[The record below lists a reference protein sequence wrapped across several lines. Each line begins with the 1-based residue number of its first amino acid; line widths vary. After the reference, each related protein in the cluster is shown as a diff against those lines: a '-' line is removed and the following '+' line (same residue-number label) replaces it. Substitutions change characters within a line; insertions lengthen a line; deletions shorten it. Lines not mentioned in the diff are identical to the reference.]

1 MARRRL
7 EGAGE
12 SDEGNMDRS
21 RDWLSDRIDDGE
33 LHGTAKRRHRRQRPM
48 SRIQEI
54 ALLAVA
60 FAIGAGLQIAY
71 VLNGTPTLP

>member
-1 MARRRL
+1 
-7 EGAGE
+7 
-12 SDEGNMDRS
+12 MDRTT
-21 RDWLSDRIDDGE
+21 DWLSDRIDDGE
-33 LHGTAKRRHRRQRPM
+33 LHGAAKRRHRRQRPM
-48 SRIQEI
+48 SRVQEI

>member
-1 MARRRL
+1 
-7 EGAGE
+7 
-12 SDEGNMDRS
+12 
-21 RDWLSDRIDDGE
+21 
-33 LHGTAKRRHRRQRPM
+33 M
-48 SRIQEI
+48 SRVQEI

>member
-7 EGAGE
+7 EGAGK
-12 SDEGNMDRS
+12 SDEGNMDRTT
-21 RDWLSDRIDDGE
+21 DWLSDRIDGGE
-33 LHGTAKRRHRRQRPM
+33 LHGAAKRRHRRQRPM
-48 SRIQEI
+48 SRLQEI

>member
-1 MARRRL
+1 
-7 EGAGE
+7 
-12 SDEGNMDRS
+12 MDRS
-21 RDWLSDRIDDGE
+21 TDWLSDRIDGGE
-33 LHGTAKRRHRRQRPM
+33 LHGAAKRHRRQRPM
-48 SRIQEI
+48 SRVQEI